1 MDYRYMPF
9 YMEGSA
15 LSGLYYQPWN
25 DQDAKD
31 MEYLKE
37 MYPKTTERIQQIV
50 DEECDRQEFE
60 GSILFDQYPD
70 KIAVLRMVNRV
81 YDRMRMEGEDEEGV
95 GDRNDGGDNRL
106 KDLINVMLLSE
117 MYRRR
122 AKRRK
127 RRRFY

>member
-9 YMEGSA
+9 YVQGSS
-15 LSGLYYQPWN
+15 LSGLYYQPW
-25 DQDAKD
+25 DDPEAKD

-37 MYPKTTERIQQIV
+37 MYPKTTNQIQQIV

-60 GSILFDQYPD
+60 GSMIYDQYPD
-70 KIAVLRMVNRV
+70 KLGVLRIVNRV
-81 YDRMRMEGEDEEGV
+81 YDRMKMDWENGE
-95 GDRNDGGDNRL
+95 GDRDDDDNSRL
-106 KDLINVMLLSE
+106 KDLIHIMLLNE

-127 RRRFY
+127 RRRYY